1 MLKSFHK
8 FIGLSAL
15 AAFQIG
21 IFDLTFNASASLA
34 EDLEDRFDVCAG
46 ELNALG
52 IPPEK
57 TSAAC
62 ADALHPEDLSVC
74 VLSIK
79 KNTEILAED
88 ALESCYRVRRP
99 VDLARCVVRIN
110 EQIVAQKVK
119 PEETD
124 TEEIPP
130 QSPPPTDIQQSPPPT
145 DNQQTPPPTDNQQT
159 PPPQS
164 PPPTENKLQTK
175 EDIKLLAQTPPPQT
189 PPAEEVET
197 DEEIE
202 TQPTVDSD
210 LVSLTLDSCR
220 SSLLPLRFADC
231 TIGLYQQIP
240 NYPVQV
246 AMTSCLS
253 AEDNPT
259 ELLPPSEV
267 SR

>member
-21 IFDLTFNASASLA
+21 IFDLTFNASVSLA

-74 VLSIK
+74 VLSIE

-124 TEEIPP
+124 EETDTEE
-130 QSPPPTDIQQSPPPT
+130 TDTQP
-145 DNQQTPPPTDNQQT
+145 TPPPTDTQPT
-159 PPPQS
+159 PPPTDTQPTPPPTDTQPT

-175 EDIKLLAQTPPPQT
+175 EDIKLLTQTPPPQT
-189 PPAEEVET
+189 PPEEEM
-197 DEEIE
+197 E
-202 TQPTVDSD
+202 TQPPTDSN
-210 LVSLTLDSCR
+210 LVFVALDSCR